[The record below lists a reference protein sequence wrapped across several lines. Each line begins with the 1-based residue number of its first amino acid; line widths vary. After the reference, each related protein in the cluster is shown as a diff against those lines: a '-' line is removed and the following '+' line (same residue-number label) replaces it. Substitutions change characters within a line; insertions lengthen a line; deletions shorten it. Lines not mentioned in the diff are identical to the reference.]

1 MIDLD
6 LTLVAYLLITLA
18 GYLGWI
24 LYLGMRGNIHQ
35 NAPFVLTI
43 LDAVKKDLPVLF
55 VSHPKTNEIDVY
67 LGERSEKSSCTFDIP
82 KMHLLFTP
90 DSSTNIQPD
99 RIGKLKIY
107 HAEYLSPELLSRKN
121 ALALNNL
128 RKVRD
133 RYPHLRFLTPQDLH
147 ALLSRPASD
156 WLLNCSTVLAT
167 AMQENHATETIPET
181 PEEFVRLLTAAKQ
194 YLSADPDVALY
205 HADEL
210 GVTYESVGTHRRILP
225 KKTGKGLSSKAS
237 SDSASKPGDS
247 AEYVYENAYR
257 IPCGLQL
264 FTWGAAFDASSS
276 AATARHMEQYGLEI
290 EARTRMDCKKENEEV
305 MKKLI
310 TYLLP
315 LGIFIV
321 LCGVGIYFG
330 SLYFH
335 GSGTAA
341 QAALSSAAGAWGP

>member
-1 MIDLD
+1 M
-6 LTLVAYLLITLA
+6 AMYLIITFV

-24 LYLGMRGNIHQ
+24 FYLSIRGNIQQ

-43 LDAVKKDLPVLF
+43 LEAVKRDLPVLF

-90 DSSTNIQPD
+90 DNSTNIQPD

-121 ALALNNL
+121 AIALNNF
-128 RKVRD
+128 RKIRD
-133 RYPHLRFLTPQDLH
+133 KFPQLRFLTPQDLH

-156 WLLNCSTVLAT
+156 WEQNCETVLAA
-167 AMQENHATETIPET
+167 AMDQETTPEIIPRN
-181 PEEFVRLLTAAKQ
+181 PEEFAELLTKAKE
-194 YLSADPDVALY
+194 YLANDPDAVLY

-210 GVTYESVGTHRRILP
+210 GVTYETVQTHKNLISNIPRHWWQ
-225 KKTGKGLSSKAS
+225 KQKQEEKENEETTYTYK
-237 SDSASKPGDS
+237 
-247 AEYVYENAYR
+247 NAYR

-264 FTWGAAFDASSS
+264 FSWGAAFDTTSA

-290 EARTRMDCKKENEEV
+290 EARTRMDCKNENEELL
-305 MKKLI
+305 KKLM

-315 LGIFIV
+315 IGIFIV
-321 LCGVGIYFG
+321 LAGVGIYFG

-335 GSGTAA
+335 NPAPALDAVAA
-341 QAALSSAAGAWGP
+341 WRT